1 MQKLLAKN
9 RLATSYKLQPNGYN
23 TTDYINLAI

>member
-1 MQKLLAKN
+1 MQKLFAKN
-9 RLATSYKLQPNGYN
+9 RLTTSCKLQPNEYN